1 MGIDVELIESLRDYI
16 KIKTGKLYF
25 KHIKKLPDNI
35 MITCPFHKQGQEN
48 KPSCGIRITED
59 TLSSIGT
66 VHCFSCG
73 ETMSISQMVQRILGD
88 LYDEDDVEARF
99 GLKILSAQAV
109 LSQPTKLNLF
119 EIPNTNYVTEDI
131 LRTYRHYH
139 PYLAKR
145 GISEKTANIY
155 DLGFDAENRQITFP
169 IRDIYRHCLAVGRRS
184 IDKKE
189 YRYPPGFIKPLY
201 GVYELDDSLRYLWI
215 VEGPFNLWSL
225 KEWGKQGVAL
235 LGTGTEKQLKQLLT
249 IKCKG
254 YVIATDGDDAGR
266 KSAEK
271 IKKFLQ
277 SFNKTV
283 HIAQLPD
290 GKDINDLTHDEFRQM
305 EVI

>member
-1 MGIDVELIESLRDYI
+1 MPIDVNLIESLRDYL
-16 KIKTGKLYF
+16 KRKTGKLYF
-25 KHIKKLPDNI
+25 KNIRKLPNNI
-35 MITCPFHKQGQEN
+35 MITCPFHKDGQEN

-59 TLSSIGT
+59 SLSSIGT
-66 VHCFSCG
+66 VHCFTCG
-73 ETMSISQMVQRILGD
+73 ETMNLSQMVQRILGD
-88 LYDEDDVEARF
+88 LYDEDEVEAKF
-99 GLKILSAQAV
+99 GLKMLVAQAA
-109 LSQPTKLNLF
+109 LIQPTKIDLF
-119 EIPNTNYVTEDI
+119 EIPKDDYVPESI
-131 LRTYRHYH
+131 LRAYRTYH

-145 GISEKTANIY
+145 GISKEIATMY
-155 DLGFDAENRQITFP
+155 DLGYDDANRQITFP

-189 YRYPPGFIKPLY
+189 YRYPSGFIKPLY
-201 GVYELDDSLRYLWI
+201 GVYELDASLRYLWI

-225 KEWGKQGVAL
+225 REWGKQGVAM
-235 LGTGTEKQLKQLLT
+235 LGTGTEKQFKQLLT
-249 IKCKG
+249 INCVG

-277 SFNKTV
+277 SYGKIV

-290 GKDINDLTHDEFRQM
+290 GKDINDLTKEEFRQM